1 MTLYQIWPATSG
13 PGSATVDG
21 GVNLAVE
28 FYVTD
33 PGLSATG
40 LRFWRADTSILGP
53 VTAQIYSVTDASSGT
68 PLAGADI
75 TFTLSGTGWQ
85 TATFTAP
92 VALTANQRYRAVCN
106 FPTNYSADGHYWD
119 SGAGAGGITHGPLVA
134 PDSAAATGGDQGSF
148 VVGGSLAFPT
158 NQFSSANY
166 WVDVNVQSGQ
176 TITVGQA
183 AETDTA
189 GQITARKTRPLGQ
202 ATATE
207 SGSTVTVTKVRSV
220 GQAPS
225 TETATALTRRKARTV
240 GQALTTNT
248 AQPVTIPTDTTPSG
262 YPDIELVLCDLLA
275 DLGNTGTRTPADLQ
289 DQLEFIRIRRVGGSD
304 DQVTDRARVDVEVFA
319 ATRAVGE
326 ALIEDIRQ
334 RLSVRGPLTVTS
346 GGRPVVVDRT
356 QLLAGPVELAWPDP
370 EVRMFHATYQL
381 ESRRP
386 WP

>member
-1 MTLYQIWPATSG
+1 VTLYQIWPATSG

-33 PGLSATG
+33 PGLSVTA

-53 VTAQIYSVTDASSGT
+53 VTARIYTVTDASSGV
-68 PLAGADI
+68 PLAGTDV

-85 TATFTAP
+85 TAAFASP
-92 VALTANQRYRAVCN
+92 AALTANQRYRAVCN

-148 VVGGSLAFPT
+148 VVGGALAYPT
-158 NQFSSANY
+158 NQFNAANY

-176 TITVGQA
+176 TVTIGQA

-189 GQITARKTRPLGQ
+189 TPSLGRKTWVLGQ
-202 ATATE
+202 AA
-207 SGSTVTVTKVRSV
+207 
-220 GQAPS
+220 S
-225 TETATALTRRKARTV
+225 TETATAFMRRKTV
-240 GQALTTNT
+240 TIGQALTAST
-248 AQPVTIPTDTTPSG
+248 AQPVTIPAGAATSG
-262 YPDIELVLCDLLA
+262 YPDIERVLCDLLA
-275 DLGNTGTRTPADLQ
+275 DLGNTGTRTPDNLQ
-289 DQLEFIRIRRVGGSD
+289 DRLEFIRIRRVGGND

-319 ATRAVGE
+319 ATRAAGE
-326 ALIEDIRQ
+326 TLTEQIRR

-346 GGRPVVVDRT
+346 GGRPVVVDRS